1 MAKGRLREPIGDR
14 ASSLHTVF
22 GRTFFSIDYQNDRKN
37 DGQTAGM
44 AGLKCENGNVTLIHV
59 FHLVLLQHH
68 AKDVVLIHPASR
80 RHSFNETRHE
90 LNSTGAW

>member
-1 MAKGRLREPIGDR
+1 MQGTNWQRG

-37 DGQTAGM
+37 DGPTAGM

-59 FHLVLLQHH
+59 FHLVPLQHH
-68 AKDVVLIHPASR
+68 ARGCGVDTSSLEAP
-80 RHSFNETRHE
+80 FF
-90 LNSTGAW
+90 